1 MAYVD
6 TLRCEGDWGRVPFD
20 HRIQQIISRRKQA
33 ARFKTQA
40 KEISVYQML
49 QFLADDAKTDW
60 SIGQDFCYF
69 MSYLKRMVTPEE
81 LAAAQIEY
89 GSEEAPLVYNDG
101 YVPPT
106 PMRAP
111 ATRDPSTGPAMP
123 APARSSVAPRLPGRR
138 FNVPRGMR

>member
-1 MAYVD
+1 MVEGQSARWRPRVLDPAGLRTTCARAIICNDDMAYVD

-20 HRIQQIISRRKQA
+20 HRIQQIISRRKHA

-40 KEISVYQML
+40 SEISVYQML

-89 GSEEAPLVYNDG
+89 GSEEAPWS
-101 YVPPT
+101 T
-106 PMRAP
+106 TM
-111 ATRDPSTGPAMP
+111 ATCR
-123 APARSSVAPRLPGRR
+123 RLR
-138 FNVPRGMR
+138 